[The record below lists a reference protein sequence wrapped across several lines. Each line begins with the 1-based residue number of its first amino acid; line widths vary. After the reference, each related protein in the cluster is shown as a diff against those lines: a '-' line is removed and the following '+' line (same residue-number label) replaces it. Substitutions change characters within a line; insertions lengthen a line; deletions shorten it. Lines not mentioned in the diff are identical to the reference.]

1 MTAPL
6 ACARVRVLMEAYVD
20 GELAVVDPATA
31 EAVRIHLATCDDC
44 RRQHDHAVSLPFRL
58 KALRSPLPPGS
69 LVTAVM
75 GTIAPK
81 PQQVRR
87 AWGLLI
93 PEAVL
98 VAFIVWYLSGLEGL
112 TSLATGAWSDLGALA
127 VWGFGAAPL
136 PSVPAAD
143 VLLLGALIALSITAL
158 YHLSVLARLADSPAR
173 STVRL
178 GERRRA

>member
-1 MTAPL
+1 
-6 ACARVRVLMEAYVD
+6 MEAYVD
-20 GELAVVDPATA
+20 GELAQNDPPAA
-31 EAVRIHLATCDDC
+31 EAVRAHLATCDDC
-44 RRQHDHAVSLPFRL
+44 RRQHDHAASLPFRL
-58 KALRSPLPPGS
+58 KALRSPQPPGS

-75 GTIAPK
+75 STIAPK

-87 AWGLLI
+87 AWELLV

-98 VAFIVWYLSGLEGL
+98 VAFILWYLSGVEGL

-127 VWGFGAAPL
+127 VWAFGGAPL

-143 VLLLGALIALSITAL
+143 VLLLGALIALSITAV
-158 YHLSVLARLADSPAR
+158 YHLSVLTRLTDSARRP
-173 STVRL
+173 TTRL

>member
-1 MTAPL
+1 MSASL

-20 GELAVVDPATA
+20 GELAVVDPAAA

-44 RRQHDHAVSLPFRL
+44 RRHHDQAVSLPYRL
-58 KALRSPLPPGS
+58 KALRAPLPPGS
-69 LVTAVM
+69 LVSAVM
-75 GTIAPK
+75 SAIAPK

-87 AWGLLI
+87 AWELLV
-93 PEAVL
+93 PEGVL

-112 TSLATGAWSDLGALA
+112 TSLARGAWSDVGALA

-158 YHLSVLARLADSPAR
+158 YHLSVLARLADSAGRPTA
-173 STVRL
+173 RL
-178 GERRRA
+178 GDRRRA